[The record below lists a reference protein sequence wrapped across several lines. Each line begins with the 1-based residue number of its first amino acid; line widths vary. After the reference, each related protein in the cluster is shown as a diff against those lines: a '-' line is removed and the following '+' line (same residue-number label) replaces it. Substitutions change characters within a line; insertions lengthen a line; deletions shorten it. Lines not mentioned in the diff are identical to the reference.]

1 VPSLRKEEGMTV
13 KLVPILH
20 SNAVDLGRHRARVN
34 QRPGIKSQ
42 PVAPFTD
49 FDRGLRDLGP
59 L

>member
-1 VPSLRKEEGMTV
+1 MV

-20 SNAVDLGRHRARVN
+20 SSAVDLGRHPARVN

-49 FDRGLRDLGP
+49 FDRGFT
-59 L
+59 